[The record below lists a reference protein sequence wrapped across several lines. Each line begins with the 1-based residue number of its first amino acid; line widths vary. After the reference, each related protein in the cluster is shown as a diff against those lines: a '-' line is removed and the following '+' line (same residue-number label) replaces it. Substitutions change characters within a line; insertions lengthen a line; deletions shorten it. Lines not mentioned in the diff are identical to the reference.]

1 MLLAKNEPLL
11 RSAMASKR
19 APLELQ
25 FSDQGG
31 KRGRHLVVSVC
42 VDGTRPLES

>member
-19 APLELQ
+19 APLELH
-25 FSDQGG
+25 FTVQGG

-42 VDGTRPLES
+42 VDGTRPLKS